1 MEAGN
6 GAQISSKLVPS
17 ERLNPLASLTLAPRS
32 VPVFLD
38 SRKQRRRLHTQP
50 LQHPV
55 VVSPLFPTR
64 YGNGSGPE
72 HGVLHGSLRGDGT
85 ELELALIELIDD
97 LAHGCLIQI
106 GGNSQRPLRLCG
118 RRDRRNCGRRR
129 DERRLSRPRRA
140 GCRQEARQDYK
151 PHSRIQPSAEG
162 SAHVAV
168 DSRVGD

>member
-1 MEAGN
+1 M
-6 GAQISSKLVPS
+6 VTV
-17 ERLNPLASLTLAPRS
+17 R
-32 VPVFLD
+32 
-38 SRKQRRRLHTQP
+38 
-50 LQHPV
+50 
-55 VVSPLFPTR
+55 
-64 YGNGSGPE
+64 GPE

-106 GGNSQRPLRLCG
+106 AGNSQRSLRLCG

-129 DERRLSRPRRA
+129 DERRLPRPRV
-140 GCRQEARQDYK
+140 GSRQEARQDYK

-168 DSRVGD
+168 DPRAGV

>member
-1 MEAGN
+1 MALKFHRNWSIRKAQSAGIADA
-6 GAQISSKLVPS
+6 GFSSSPQSPS
-17 ERLNPLASLTLAPRS
+17 
-32 VPVFLD
+32 FLIRE
-38 SRKQRRRLHTQP
+38 SNVVCFTPTSSTSRRRL
-50 LQHPV
+50 
-55 VVSPLFPTR
+55 PLFPTR

-72 HGVLHGSLRGDGT
+72 QGVLHGSLRGDGT

-106 GGNSQRPLRLCG
+106 GGSSQWPLRLCG

-140 GCRQEARQDYK
+140 GSRQDARQDYK
-151 PHSRIQPSAEG
+151 PHSRIQPSAER
-162 SAHVAV
+162 SAYVAV